1 MDSIRV
7 IYVQCSNKFTLERL
21 ISSAKH
27 LNIYIYIHEIAIK
40 MMLKLKKVIYI
51 YTSKDDCFIIFFSFQ
66 KTDAHTLTL
75 FTKAKITRQ
84 ALLIDIYL

>member
-1 MDSIRV
+1 MKWYKICLIVISYGRV
-7 IYVQCSNKFTLERL
+7 KDTGS
-21 ISSAKH
+21 
-27 LNIYIYIHEIAIK
+27 
-40 MMLKLKKVIYI
+40 
-51 YTSKDDCFIIFFSFQ
+51 SKDDCFIIFFSFQ